1 MLWVVLIVA
10 ALLVVMSLWLRHNAR
25 EDEFTRGLRRQG
37 LEYGAMAVFGLA
49 VGAAAWG
56 EISGVDAA
64 RPYAVGAVL
73 AILGLNLGELLYA
86 WWRLRR

>member
-1 MLWVVLIVA
+1 MLWFVLIVA

-37 LEYGAMAVFGLA
+37 LEYGYG
-49 VGAAAWG
+49 
-56 EISGVDAA
+56 
-64 RPYAVGAVL
+64 
-73 AILGLNLGELLYA
+73 